1 MKSTLPHPPST
12 TTNSPCPCPWLIH
25 TRYHCFAKYVD
36 IYSQLMFWRDIS
48 TSFFV
53 AVEAPPGVY
62 IYLGYSKKD
71 ALILQRGRVK
81 LGKRVPD
88 TEEEERNEV
97 KNTIQQTVSHF
108 TSNANKVARLDLQ
121 SQPRQQIKSM
131 KRWWIFNDFGTF
143 LTWNIFKSTTG
154 KQNLFSSQTFSSWLY
169 SRTVPPSK

>member
-1 MKSTLPHPPST
+1 MLRS
-12 TTNSPCPCPWLIH
+12 
-25 TRYHCFAKYVD
+25 
-36 IYSQLMFWRDIS
+36 DIS
-48 TSFFV
+48 SSVFL

-108 TSNANKVARLDLQ
+108 TSNANKV
-121 SQPRQQIKSM
+121 
-131 KRWWIFNDFGTF
+131 T
-143 LTWNIFKSTTG
+143 
-154 KQNLFSSQTFSSWLY
+154 NL
-169 SRTVPPSK
+169 V

>member
-1 MKSTLPHPPST
+1 
-12 TTNSPCPCPWLIH
+12 
-25 TRYHCFAKYVD
+25 
-36 IYSQLMFWRDIS
+36 MFKRNIL
-48 TSFFV
+48 TFLFL

-108 TSNANKVARLDLQ
+108 TSNTNKVRFL
-121 SQPRQQIKSM
+121 M
-131 KRWWIFNDFGTF
+131 KH
-143 LTWNIFKSTTG
+143 
-154 KQNLFSSQTFSSWLY
+154 
-169 SRTVPPSK
+169 